1 MARQG
6 GSSFT
11 IDVTQTPDGETP
23 PPSTGK
29 GGRRGSTIA
38 GRRGTP
44 SKPQEKN
51 PEEQFAARAAEILED
66 PSLATAKESVIR
78 KRAKERIETLKVEL
92 QTGAIGPMALD
103 KIFTPV
109 WVRADSSHIGALRL
123 VLTHSLVCS
132 GSRTRPDRQAP
143 A

>member
-6 GSSFT
+6 GASFT

-29 GGRRGSTIA
+29 GGRRGSVVP

-44 SKPQEKN
+44 NKPQQKN
-51 PEEQFAARAAEILED
+51 PEEEFAARAAEVLED
-66 PSLATAKESVIR
+66 PSLAKAKESVIR
-78 KRAKERIETLKVEL
+78 KRAKERIEALKVEL
-92 QTGAIGPMALD
+92 QTGAIGPTALD

-109 WVRADSSHIGALRL
+109 WVRRARE
-123 VLTHSLVCS
+123 
-132 GSRTRPDRQAP
+132 RTASDRKTFLH
-143 A
+143 